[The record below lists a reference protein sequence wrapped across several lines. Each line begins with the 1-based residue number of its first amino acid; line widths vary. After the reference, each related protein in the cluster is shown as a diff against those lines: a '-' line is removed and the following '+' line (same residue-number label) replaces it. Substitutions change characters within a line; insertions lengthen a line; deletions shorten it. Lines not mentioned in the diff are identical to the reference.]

1 MLKSWT
7 ESSKPTSFG
16 FGQAIAPCNLKQ
28 KSLGSALKVGISQ
41 VFDEG
46 SYENL
51 FRRLS
56 GLSYIYTQ

>member
-16 FGQAIAPCNLKQ
+16 FGQALAPCNLKQ

-46 SYENL
+46 SY
-51 FRRLS
+51 
-56 GLSYIYTQ
+56 

>member
-16 FGQAIAPCNLKQ
+16 FGQALAPCNLKQ

-46 SYENL
+46 Y
-51 FRRLS
+51 
-56 GLSYIYTQ
+56 Y